1 MMADWKVG
9 RKKPRSRE
17 KKKPGTEQQ
26 TAIVSKHRPSPL
38 RCSYFLLSHHG
49 ESIQPQLGLFIF
61 LRCRG
66 KDILSKLLERTSL
79 LFLFR
84 PFLPPRGKADLR
96 VAHLPFIYSRCK
108 SVSLFHG
115 GKCVLTSNDD
125 TRDFA
130 KYWQIY
136 RRIYQEAYC
145 Y

>member
-1 MMADWKVG
+1 MEEKSRG
-9 RKKPRSRE
+9 RER

-79 LFLFR
+79 LFLFH